1 MGGTVTVC
9 VCAINFKKLCFGKLR
24 PSWSSLGYLSKSQ
37 GQRGSCHEV
46 RHALCWD
53 HLLSFSPFLS
63 DKLTARISHVV
74 MLSFRKMFMIFVE
87 ILGGEGVGALGGD
100 F

>member
-1 MGGTVTVC
+1 
-9 VCAINFKKLCFGKLR
+9 
-24 PSWSSLGYLSKSQ
+24 
-37 GQRGSCHEV
+37 
-46 RHALCWD
+46 
-53 HLLSFSPFLS
+53 LS